1 MIVAHNHP
9 SGNTQPSESDRR
21 ITEQIKKACDL
32 IDIKLLDHLI
42 ILPGEGYEL
51 HDFTSELPDSI

>member
-32 IDIKLLDHLI
+32 IDIMLLDHLI
-42 ILPGEGYEL
+42 ILPGEDYLSLADEG
-51 HDFTSELPDSI
+51 II